1 MWIPDVQ
8 DLILSLNLLPVFI
21 LIIVELSHFPGNLG
35 ILFSLSVVLK
45 LQVAGSYMLSSADF
59 KFILKL
65 QTAVITQNIVILFEY
80 F

>member
-21 LIIVELSHFPGNLG
+21 LITVELSHFPGNLG

-65 QTAVITQNIVILFEY
+65 QTAVITLNIVMMCEY

>member
-21 LIIVELSHFPGNLG
+21 LITVELSHFPGNLG
-35 ILFSLSVVLK
+35 ILFSLFVVLK

>member
-21 LIIVELSHFPGNLG
+21 LIAVELSHFPGNLG